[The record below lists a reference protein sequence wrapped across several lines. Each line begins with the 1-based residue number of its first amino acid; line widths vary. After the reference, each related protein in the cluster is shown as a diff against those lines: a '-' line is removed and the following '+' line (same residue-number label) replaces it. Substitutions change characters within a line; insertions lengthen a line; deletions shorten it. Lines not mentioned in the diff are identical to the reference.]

1 MLSSDFSCEDEKI
14 KKFPTL
20 HIYDSDKFLISAEI
34 SFGTEKK
41 FRYDIGQKV
50 VEKRKSKYYQR
61 IFSPSVRN
69 LTGVFLDYIYFNRQ
83 LLCNTHTN
91 SKMCALY
98 GKVEYWNGR
107 YRKTENS

>member
-1 MLSSDFSCEDEKI
+1 MKLVLQYGHRITLLKRITIRGSKIIQSQRTFMLSSDFSCEDEKI
-14 KKFPTL
+14 KKIPTL

-61 IFSPSVRN
+61 IFSP
-69 LTGVFLDYIYFNRQ
+69 Q
-83 LLCNTHTN
+83 C
-91 SKMCALY
+91 
-98 GKVEYWNGR
+98 
-107 YRKTENS
+107 

>member
-14 KKFPTL
+14 KNFPTL

-50 VEKRKSKYYQR
+50 VEKRKYYQH
-61 IFSPSVRN
+61 IFSPPVSG
-69 LTGVFLDYIYFNRQ
+69 LGLH
-83 LLCNTHTN
+83 LL
-91 SKMCALY
+91 
-98 GKVEYWNGR
+98 
-107 YRKTENS
+107 